1 MSKLKSIDLERV
13 ILKPRNRVALIGVE
27 LEGGWDNLPKGLR
40 REDFVRDGS
49 LDALQRKIPTTFVN
63 ELPSPPLEM
72 DAMIAWMR
80 AHWPQHVDETC
91 GMHVHLSFKTALAYS
106 KVVREEY
113 PGTILKYIRQWA
125 EQEQVDKSNPLWDR
139 LEGKSQYCQHQF
151 FGDDQIR
158 NTRKD
163 HDKVRR
169 GHRYTVINYCWGR
182 NMPTA
187 ECRLL
192 PMFSDVEQGIRAMQ
206 QVVEIT
212 NKFLA
217 ATAKRER
224 GRFAGFVVNPA
235 NMVRVERRVVA
246 V

>member
-1 MSKLKSIDLERV
+1 MASLKSIDLDKLTLR
-13 ILKPRNRVALIGVE
+13 PRNRIALIGVE
-27 LEGGWDNLPKGLR
+27 LEGGWDILPKGLR

-49 LDALQRKIPTTFVN
+49 LDPFQRKFPTTFVS
-63 ELPSPPLEM
+63 ELPSPPLEH
-72 DAMIAWMR
+72 DAMVEWMR
-80 AHWPQHVDETC
+80 ANWPQQMDETC

-113 PGTILKYIRQWA
+113 PGTILKYLYQWA
-125 EQEQVDKSNPLWDR
+125 EQEKIDKSNPIWAR
-139 LEGKSQYCQHQF
+139 LDGKSPYCQHQF

-163 HDKVRR
+163 FDKVRR

-192 PMFSDVEQGIRAMQ
+192 PMFSDVEVGIRAMQ

-217 ATAKRER
+217 ATAKREK
-224 GRFAGFVVNPA
+224 GRFAGFQVDPS
-235 NMVRVERRVVA
+235 NMVRVERRVVG